1 MNMKEEIPKRQ
12 YTLEFK
18 IEAVRL
24 AESIG
29 GNPAAKRL
37 GVPESSLGNWIRL
50 SRLGKLQEG
59 NASATPVRRVPTELE
74 AENAKLRR
82 ALTEAKLDLEIVK
95 KAAVY
100 FAKGSR

>member
-1 MNMKEEIPKRQ
+1 MPKRH
-12 YTLEFK
+12 YTREFK

-50 SRLGKLQEG
+50 SRLGTLQGEG
-59 NASATPVRRVPTELE
+59 AASLPTRRAPTELE
-74 AENAKLRR
+74 AGVCQHRCHRDGFKQPPAMTRIR
-82 ALTEAKLDLEIVK
+82 ALRQT
-95 KAAVY
+95 
-100 FAKGSR
+100 